1 MALYKRGR
9 VWHFDF
15 TVKGVRYRG
24 STGFEKKADAA
35 AFEDGERRAAKLG
48 TASRREVPTVGE
60 IADQWFRS
68 RIAGKKTAT
77 TVAQRLKILFR
88 HLDRNL
94 RVSDIGPNEIEA
106 AMIARRFEPIRQS
119 KPNAPRFPQP
129 ATVNRDMVDTTLR
142 PILAYADE
150 MEHTVRRIKWAKLRQ
165 QEPKGRVREF
175 SAEELAAWRAKL
187 PAHHQPVFD
196 FICRYGVRL
205 GEAFFAPSAVNVEA
219 CEITLYDTKNGTD
232 HALAIHED
240 DMPDLAA
247 RKARAR
253 AAKLDTIWFRDNGGR
268 LSPIHW
274 RAFQSASREALDAAG
289 VLNAR
294 PVHDLRH
301 HAATTLL
308 RGSGN
313 IMLVQDLLNHQD
325 IKSSA
330 RYAHTNKD
338 DLRKALRHTYGTKP
352 ETGEMEDNRFNDVHG
367 NKRVT

>member
-9 VWHFDF
+9 VWHYDF
-15 TVKGVRYRG
+15 AVKGERYRG

-48 TASRREVPTVGE
+48 TASPRQVASVGE
-60 IADQWFRS
+60 VADQWFAS
-68 RIAGKKTAT
+68 RVSGKKTAT

-88 HLDRNL
+88 HIDRNL
-94 RVSDIGPNEIEA
+94 PVNLIGAREVEA
-106 AMIARRFEPIRQS
+106 AMLSRRFEPIRQGTAS
-119 KPNAPRFPQP
+119 APRFPQNS
-129 ATVNRDMVDTTLR
+129 TVNRDMIDTTLR
-142 PILAYADE
+142 PVLAYAEE
-150 MEHTVRRIKWAKLRQ
+150 MEEPVKRFKWAKLRL

-196 FICRYGVRL
+196 FICRYGTRL
-205 GEAFFAPSAVNVEA
+205 GEVFFAPSAVNVGA

-240 DMPDLAA
+240 DMPEIAA
-247 RKARAR
+247 RKARAQ
-253 AAKLDTIWFRDNGGR
+253 AAKLDTIWFRDDGGR
-268 LSPIHW
+268 LMPIHW

-338 DLRKALRHTYGTKP
+338 DLRRALRHTYGTKAATD
-352 ETGEMEDNRFNDVHG
+352 EVEDNRINDVHG
-367 NKRVT
+367 KTRVT